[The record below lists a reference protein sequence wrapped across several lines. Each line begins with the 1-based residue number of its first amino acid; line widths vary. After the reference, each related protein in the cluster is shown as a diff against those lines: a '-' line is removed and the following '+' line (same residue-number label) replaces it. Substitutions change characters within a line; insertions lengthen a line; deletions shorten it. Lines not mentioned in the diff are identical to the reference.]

1 VKYYGNSAVSYVKRY
16 GVVNTVRRAVDT
28 INTKLRS
35 AGQKTYTTVNNFLK
49 NQYNKIS
56 SFIKNNPYLPGDLLN
71 AGGWLSGLDLGLLL
85 GAGKTFLGYAAI
97 PLILYE
103 EGNILL
109 DFRDHN
115 RPVEE
120 WKYISIHRSWAHGY
134 KLEKWMGSD
143 GYMYY
148 MEIPKNPDGSLNY
161 SGAVTYGGGDP
172 TYEAILN
179 YLGIYANQ
187 TDYNAINDKIWTFD
201 PYDRL

>member
-1 VKYYGNSAVSYVKRY
+1 
-16 GVVNTVRRAVDT
+16 VRE
-28 INTKLRS
+28 N
-35 AGQKTYTTVNNFLK
+35 
-49 NQYNKIS
+49 
-56 SFIKNNPYLPGDLLN
+56 
-71 AGGWLSGLDLGLLL
+71 
-85 GAGKTFLGYAAI
+85 FLGYAAI

-120 WKYISIHRSWAHGY
+120 CKYISIHRSWAHGY